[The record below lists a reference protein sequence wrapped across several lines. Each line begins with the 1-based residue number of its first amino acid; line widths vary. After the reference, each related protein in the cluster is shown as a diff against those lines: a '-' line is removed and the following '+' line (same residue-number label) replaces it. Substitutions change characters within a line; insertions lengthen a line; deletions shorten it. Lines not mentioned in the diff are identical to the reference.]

1 MVILLSGFYEE
12 GNSSLEKLDHML
24 KARVLL
30 KREKI
35 QSLSLLSGMYTTF
48 IYYIR

>member
-1 MVILLSGFYEE
+1 MVILLSGFNEE
-12 GNSSLEKLDHML
+12 GNWSLEKLNHML

-30 KREKI
+30 KRDKI
-35 QSLSLLSGMYTTF
+35 QSLSPLSSMYTTF